1 MKKGVKIM
9 KQKKGGAGRVVII
22 ILAVIAALGAAG
34 YFGLRAFIQSKMDQI
49 NSISLST
56 TKGQEAPDFA
66 LPLTD
71 GSEAKLSELLKD
83 NEVVVLNIFASWCG
97 PCKEE
102 FPDMEKTY
110 RKYRDKMEIVAV
122 TGDPDDTMDDMA
134 KYKEEHGLS
143 FPVGMKNESI
153 ESLQIGGFPTTYIID
168 RNGKIVFSQAS
179 AFSSGED
186 FEKIVTALMGDDYA
200 GKQIASYNFIVSNTD
215 RSPAAGIQIRLYN
228 DTIDETITT
237 GDDGKASYY
246 TEDAQDLNIELLNL
260 PEGYTSNAGDIK
272 VGLDSGLRMITI
284 EKK

>member
-1 MKKGVKIM
+1 ME
-9 KQKKGGAGRVVII
+9 QKKGGAGRVAII
-22 ILAVIAALGAAG
+22 ILAIIAVLGAAG
-34 YFGLRAFIQSKMDQI
+34 YFGLRALILSKMDEI

-110 RKYRDKMEIVAV
+110 RKYSDKMEIVAV

-143 FPVGMKNESI
+143 FPVGVKNESI
-153 ESLQIGGFPTTYIID
+153 DSLEVGGFPTTYIID
-168 RNGKIVFSQAS
+168 RNGRIVYSQAS
-179 AFSSGED
+179 AFRSGED
-186 FEKIVTALMGDDYA
+186 FEKVVTALMGDDYE
-200 GKQIASYNFIVSNTD
+200 GKQVALYTFIVAKED
-215 RSPAAGIQIRLYN
+215 KGPASGVQIRLYN
-228 DTIDETITT
+228 DTTDETVTAD
-237 GDDGKASYY
+237 DDGIASYF
-246 TEDAQDLNIELLNL
+246 TEDAQDLSVELLGL
-260 PEGYTSNAGDIK
+260 PDGYTSNAGDIK
-272 VGLDSGLRMITI
+272 LGLDSGVRMITI
-284 EKK
+284 HKE

>member
-1 MKKGVKIM
+1 ME
-9 KQKKGGAGRVVII
+9 QKKGGAGRAAII
-22 ILAVIAALGAAG
+22 ILAVIAVLGAAG
-34 YFGLRAFIQSKMDQI
+34 YFGLRAFIQSKMEKI

-122 TGDPDDTMDDMA
+122 TGDPDDTMDDMT

-143 FPVGMKNESI
+143 FPVGVKNESI
-153 ESLQIGGFPTTYIID
+153 DSLEVGGFPTTYIID
-168 RNGKIVFSQAS
+168 RNGRIVYSQAS
-179 AFSSGED
+179 AFRSGED
-186 FEKIVTALMGDDYA
+186 FEKVVTALMGDDYE
-200 GKQIASYNFIVSNTD
+200 GKQVALYTFIVANED
-215 RSPAAGIQIRLYN
+215 KGPASGVQIRLYN
-228 DTIDETITT
+228 DTTDETVTT
-237 GDDGKASYY
+237 DDDGIASYF
-246 TEDAQDLNIELLNL
+246 TEDAQDLSVELLNL
-260 PEGYTSNAGDIK
+260 PDGYTSNAGGIK
-272 VGLDSGLRMITI
+272 VGLESGVRMINI
-284 EKK
+284 QKK